1 MLVRILRGGANPIGE
16 SRRRRLVSCGLND
29 ACNTLVLQRR
39 RGRGLLRKELL
50 GTLMLIQSCTS
61 VVGRLRDGTVRL
73 TAWFDRLIEQDKVL
87 LLWGQVQ
94 MLKMQLLRGWC
105 RQA

>member
-1 MLVRILRGGANPIGE
+1 M
-16 SRRRRLVSCGLND
+16 SCGLND

-50 GTLMLIQSCTS
+50 GTLMLIQMYAS
-61 VVGRLRDGTVRL
+61 VGGRLRDRAVRL

-87 LLWGQVQ
+87 LLRRQIQ
-94 MLKMQLLRGWC
+94 MLKMHLLRGWC

>member
-1 MLVRILRGGANPIGE
+1 M
-16 SRRRRLVSCGLND
+16 SCGLND

-39 RGRGLLRKELL
+39 RGRGLLRKKRL
-50 GTLMLIQSCTS
+50 GTLMLIQMYTS
-61 VVGRLRDGTVRL
+61 AGGRLRDRTVRL

-87 LLWGQVQ
+87 LLWRQIQ